1 MMKTTMILL
10 ALACGLP
17 SVAVLAR
24 DGAGPGPSGT
34 SIDAPVAGRDAAID
48 AGRYQQLQ
56 QRIDALRRAQQ
67 GVDRDYGIAK
77 AQCWLSTAFHERTRK
92 DRGGYPAAA
101 HAQADRLVGVLEQG
115 GSIGMDTP
123 LVNDAVKL
131 REDLWARIDAI
142 KASPGFRCAAQAT
155 ACAEV
160 ALVRAGNEMHDGGWR
175 HANPYVRIAELLA
188 TQANAAETACVTPAE
203 PTAKVEAPER
213 FDVEADALFA
223 FDRSDLDGLL
233 PGGRGHLD
241 AAASAIRAD
250 ATVRA
255 VRVIGH
261 TDRLGSD
268 AYNQALSE
276 RRAATVKSYLQTRG
290 VRLPIEAIGVG
301 ERQPSG
307 MTGDCSGERAT
318 AALTQCLQPD
328 RRISIQLD
336 RTTP

>member
-1 MMKTTMILL
+1 MMKTTLLL
-10 ALACGLP
+10 ALACCPL
-17 SVAVLAR
+17 SAALAQE
-24 DGAGPGPSGT
+24 AGPGLSGT

-48 AGRYQQLQ
+48 AGRYRQLQ
-56 QRIDALRRAQQ
+56 QRIDALREAQH

-77 AQCWLSTAFHERTRK
+77 AQCWLSTAFHERTRN

-101 HAQADRLVGVLEQG
+101 HAQADQLVGVLEQG

-131 REDLWARIDAI
+131 REDLWSRFDAI
-142 KASPGFRCAAQAT
+142 KAGSGFRCAAQAT

-160 ALVRAGNEMHDGGWR
+160 ALVRAGNEMRDGGWR
-175 HANPYVRIAELLA
+175 HADPYVRIAELLA
-188 TQANAAETACVTPAE
+188 TQAQAAAGACSVPQTATAVTP
-203 PTAKVEAPER
+203 APER
-213 FDVEADALFA
+213 FDLQGDALFA

-241 AAASAIRAD
+241 AVATAIRAD
-250 ATVRA
+250 ADVHA
-255 VRVIGH
+255 VSVVGH

-276 RRAATVKSYLQTRG
+276 RRAATVKAYLQRHG
-290 VRLPIEAIGVG
+290 VNMPIASTGVG

-307 MTGDCSGERAT
+307 KTADCQGERAT
-318 AALTQCLQPD
+318 AALKQCLQPD
-328 RRISIQLD
+328 RRITIQLD
-336 RTTP
+336 RGAP